1 MTDVPRRRASAQR
14 EQREAAGRAAR
25 RRRPRSSLAEV
36 PGRGGR
42 PDPLDLLEAQ
52 ATTRLPDLVPL
63 RYGRMAES
71 PFAFYRGSAVVMAA
85 DLGATSSTGLTVQ
98 LCGDAHVANFGTYG
112 SPERRLVFDLND
124 FDETHPGPFEWDVQ
138 RLLASLELA
147 ARAVDVGRRRR
158 RTLVLDAARA
168 YREAVRGFAQQ
179 PALAVWYA
187 RADVEDVVALVAAD
201 GRTARRTRQA
211 VEKARRRDHL
221 QALARLTTVV
231 DGERRFVPDPPL
243 VVTLED
249 VLPASRAATFRHG
262 MADLLVDYRA
272 SLAPDRRRLAERY
285 RVVDVARKVV
295 GVGSV
300 GTRAFVVALQGVDA
314 DDALVLQAKEAQPS
328 VLAEHVRASEVADA
342 PHGPAPH
349 DGGPGHEGRRVVEG
363 QRLMQAVSDVMLG
376 WQRSAGVD
384 GVARD
389 YYVRQLRDWKGGVD
403 LAAARPEGL
412 AAYARLCAWTL
423 ARAHARSGDAIA
435 VGAYLGGGTVADEAL
450 ADFATAYADV
460 TEADHG
466 ALVAAVDDGRLPAT
480 TGV

>member
-1 MTDVPRRRASAQR
+1 MPRRRASAQR
-14 EQREAAGRAAR
+14 EQREEAGRAAR

-36 PGRGGR
+36 AGRDGR

-71 PFAFYRGSAVVMAA
+71 AFAFYRGSAVVMAA
-85 DLGATSSTGLTVQ
+85 DLGAAGSTGLTVQ

-158 RTLVLDAARA
+158 RTLVRDAARA

-187 RADVEDVVALVAAD
+187 RADVEDVVALAAAD
-201 GRTARRTRQA
+201 TRTARRTQQA

-243 VVTLED
+243 VATLED

-300 GTRAFVVALQGVDA
+300 GTRAFVVLLQGVDA

-328 VLAEHVRASEVADA
+328 VLAAHVGGRHEHD
-342 PHGPAPH
+342 
-349 DGGPGHEGRRVVEG
+349 GRRVVEG

-376 WQRSAGVD
+376 WQRSAGLD

-435 VGAYLGGGTVADEAL
+435 VGAYLGAGTVADEAL
-450 ADFATAYADV
+450 ADFAAAYADV

-466 ALVAAVDDGRLPAT
+466 ALVTAVDDGRLPAT